1 MLQLLWEREWIDPS
15 KNVRDYTVNGKKIKK
30 NSDEIIPGSSLKK
43 LIKNLPDFK
52 EEITLLQYRAKQLGV
67 EIRCSPKYHPEIAGE
82 AIEFCWAS
90 SKNNYRRSKLKDKR
104 TKEKFI
110 SLVNECQK
118 VVTKQAVRTFGRRL
132 RRYILAYHAIEKAAY
147 EQNIIN
153 NANL

>member
-1 MLQLLWEREWIDPS
+1 MLQFSIH
-15 KNVRDYTVNGKKIKK
+15 
-30 NSDEIIPGSSLKK
+30 
-43 LIKNLPDFK
+43 PDFK
-52 EEITLLQYRAKQLGV
+52 DEITLLQFRAKQLGV
-67 EIRCSPKYHPEIAGE
+67 EIRCSPKYRPEIAGE
-82 AIEFCWAS
+82 VIEFCWAS

-132 RRYILAYHAIEKAAY
+132 RRYILAYHAIEKATY
-147 EQNIIN
+147 EPNIIN